1 MCLLT
6 LRARSTVG
14 GVEFELNGES
24 QEQPDAT
31 LTVRSLLERL
41 DLGRRR
47 VAVAINTQVVPRS
60 RFGQAE
66 IRDGDRVEVIQAVG
80 GG

>member
-66 IRDGDRVEVIQAVG
+66 IRDGDRVEVIHAVG